1 MAKIT
6 PKTTFYCTACGY
18 ESAKWFGKCPGCG
31 AWNTLEE
38 QPAAPKTAARDKAA
52 GLPAV
57 LTPAPSIDEIEA
69 ADESRQSTGIGELD
83 RVLGGG
89 AVPGS
94 LVLVGGDPGIGKST
108 LLLQAAANLA
118 GDGFR
123 VLYVSGEE
131 SARQIKMRA
140 ARLGVRAPMLHVLA
154 QTDMDLI
161 AAQQQTLA
169 PQYMIVDS
177 IQTIF
182 SPRSA
187 SMAGSV
193 SQVRQCTGELMRIAK
208 EEGCTVFLVG
218 HVTKEGALAGP
229 RVLEHMVDAVLYF
242 EGDRRQEYR
251 VLRAAKNRF
260 GSVNEIGVFRMSDKG
275 MTQVPNPSEYFLSSR
290 AADTAGSVVAC
301 AMEGTR
307 PVLVDLQA
315 LVSPTMLPAPRRQSY
330 GFDHN
335 RMALLLAVME
345 KRAGMKLY
353 NMDAYVNVAGGIE
366 LDEPAAD
373 LPLVAAV
380 ASSLSG
386 VAVKQS
392 MVFIG
397 EIGLSGEVR
406 AVSQL
411 ERRLIEC
418 ARMGFTHC
426 VVPHGNLRGLN
437 APPELTIHA
446 VRTVREAL
454 TAAFSQKRD

>member
-1 MAKIT
+1 MAKSTAKIMY
-6 PKTTFYCTACGY
+6 YCTACGH

-31 AWNTLEE
+31 GWNTFEE
-38 QPAAPKTAARDKAA
+38 QPAVPKTAARDK
-52 GLPAV
+52 GGMLPIER
-57 LTPAPSIDEIEA
+57 PAPSINEIEES
-69 ADESRQSTGIGELD
+69 DEVRLGTGIGELD

-89 AVPGS
+89 AVPGA

-118 GDGFR
+118 NDGQR

-131 SARQIKMRA
+131 SVRQIKMRA
-140 ARLGVRAPMLHVLA
+140 TRLGIRAENLHVFS
-154 QTDMDLI
+154 QTDMDRI
-161 AAQQQTLA
+161 SAQQQTLK
-169 PQYMIVDS
+169 PDFMIVDS
-177 IQTIF
+177 VQTIY
-182 SPRSA
+182 SPSIN

-193 SQVRQCTGELMRIAK
+193 SQVRGCTGELMRIAK
-208 EEGCTVFLVG
+208 DEGCTVFLVG

-229 RVLEHMVDAVLYF
+229 RVLEHMVDAVLSF

-260 GSVNEIGVFRMSDKG
+260 GSVNEIGVFRMGDKG
-275 MTQVPNPSEYFLSSR
+275 MVEVPNPSEFFLSER
-290 AADTAGSVVAC
+290 TADCAGSVVAC

-380 ASSLSG
+380 ASSLSNLPVRPG
-386 VAVKQS
+386 

-397 EIGLSGEVR
+397 EVGLSGEIR

-418 ARMGFTHC
+418 ARMGFTDC
-426 VVPHGNLRGLN
+426 VIPQGNLRGEPL
-437 APPELTIHA
+437 PQGLRVHA
-446 VRTVREAL
+446 VRSVREAL
-454 TAAFSQKRD
+454 ACAFAK